1 MIDIAASRSVSVKR
15 IEKTLE
21 LLLLLTSLRIR
32 DVLCGKYVAA
42 ALPTA

>member
-21 LLLLLTSLRIR
+21 LLLLTSLRIR